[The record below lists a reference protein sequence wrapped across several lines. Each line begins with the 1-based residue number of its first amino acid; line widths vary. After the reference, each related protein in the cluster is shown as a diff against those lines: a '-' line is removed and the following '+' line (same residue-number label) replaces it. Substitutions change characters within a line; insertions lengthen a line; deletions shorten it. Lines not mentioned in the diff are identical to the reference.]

1 VGLFLGIS
9 QSEIFWHYGP
19 NLNTRLRRHHAIEFR
34 FATPRPDTIPPIG
47 LGFRNHSR
55 IILGNH
61 DIWSGGNPLMVWWKA
76 QDRKAASQRILDL
89 ATDDTELRPD
99 VMSSQRV
106 KVRVYFVDSTFP
118 GVINVL
124 ARGRVGERQLAEL
137 ADRVHEDARK
147 DTGSGIAVLRVAVMH
162 HPIEP
167 VGTYNFTMYLDDAS
181 TVQNAFSNLGIGMVL
196 CGH

>member
-1 VGLFLGIS
+1 
-9 QSEIFWHYGP
+9 
-19 NLNTRLRRHHAIEFR
+19 
-34 FATPRPDTIPPIG
+34 
-47 LGFRNHSR
+47 
-55 IILGNH
+55 
-61 DIWSGGNPLMVWWKA
+61 MVWWKA